1 MTNRLNLTARGAFLS
16 SAALFAFAAAAPA
29 SAQVQQQPAP
39 QDDQSTTDVDQAT
52 IVITAQKREESIL
65 QIPQSVTVV
74 SGDTIERQHAS
85 TFEQYLNQIPGL
97 SITEASPGATRL
109 TLRGVNTEGV
119 SSTVAVYVDEM
130 PFGSS
135 TALVNGAVVTGD
147 IDPFDMAR
155 IEVLRGPQGTL
166 YGANSLGGI
175 FKYVTNAPKFGQ
187 FSARGR
193 AGVEFV
199 DDGGTGYNANAVF
212 NAPLGSTAAVRVS
225 GFYRKR
231 AGWVDNNPQDITFD
245 GLFNGAIG
253 PDFDRSVTATSLDRE
268 DINDNSSYG
277 GRASVLVQP
286 VEPLTIRLT
295 AYAQNL
301 NTHASNA
308 VEVDPDNLEPINGKF
323 GQTGFIP
330 EFNHIKYRIYNATV
344 DYDLGFANLTSATS
358 YGKLHQSFRLDATTG
373 FAAAFNSL
381 FGPLN
386 PFPNG
391 FPAFGIP
398 APISPDF
405 FGVLED
411 EVVGLKKFTQEIR
424 LASPSNDKFEWMIGG
439 YYTKEKGVIEQHI
452 NGQVLD
458 DPNELKQELT
468 DLLFLSLDSKY
479 TEIAGFAN
487 VTWHVTDRFDLS
499 GGARESHNKQHSNQV
514 VGGPFTPFQFP
525 GGIPIFEPG
534 NSSESVF
541 TYSLSPRFELSDETA
556 VYARVAK
563 GYRPGGPN
571 AVPPLAGP
579 DLAAFPVTFDAD
591 TLTSYEVGLKT
602 DVGRHL
608 SFDVAAYHLTWKD
621 IQVLGSINNFNFNDN
636 AGRARVNGLEG
647 TLTARPTRG
656 LDLSINGAW
665 MDAELADDTP
675 AIVGGQAGD
684 SLPYSPK
691 ISFGANADYEWMV
704 SPSITAFVGGSLRYV
719 GKQRAG
725 FRSEV
730 IGVTPPP
737 DPKPIFGPVPQ
748 RRIPD
753 YATIDLRAGA
763 DFDRFTLEAYVRNL
777 TNSRGITNLSEGLG
791 VPNGGIVAAYIQP
804 RTIGFS
810 LGAKF

>member
-1 MTNRLNLTARGAFLS
+1 MINRVSFTSRVAFLS
-16 SAALFAFAAAAPA
+16 SAALFAVTIATPAA
-29 SAQVQQQPAP
+29 AQVQQQPPP
-39 QDDQSTTDVDQAT
+39 QDDQSATDVDQAA
-52 IVITAQKREESIL
+52 IIITAQKREESIL

-74 SGDTIERQHAS
+74 GGDTIERQHAS

-97 SITEASPGATRL
+97 SITEQSPGATRL

-175 FKYVTNAPKFGQ
+175 FKYVTNAPQPGR

-199 DDGGTGYNANAVF
+199 DDGGTGYNANAVL
-212 NAPLGSTAAVRVS
+212 NAPLGGNAAFRAS

-231 AGWVDNNPQDITFD
+231 AGWVDNNPQDITFNTI
-245 GLFNGAIG
+245 LPI
-253 PDFDRSVTATSLDRE
+253 PVPPIVATSLDKE
-268 DINDNSSYG
+268 DINGNTSFG
-277 GRASVLVQP
+277 GRASVLFQP
-286 VEPLTIRLT
+286 VEPLSIRLT

-301 NTHASNA
+301 NTHGSNT
-308 VEVDPDNLEPINGKF
+308 VEVDPDDLEPINGKF

-344 DYDLGFANLTSATS
+344 DYDLGFANLVSATS
-358 YGKLHQSFRLDATTG
+358 YGKLHQSFLLDATTG
-373 FAAAFNSL
+373 FAAPFNSL

-386 PFPNG
+386 PFPDG
-391 FPAFGIP
+391 FPAAGIP
-398 APISPDF
+398 APISPDL
-405 FGVLED
+405 FGVVQD
-411 EVVGLKKFTQEIR
+411 QITGLKKFTQEIR

-439 YYTKEKGVIEQHI
+439 YYTKEKGIIEQHI

-468 DLLFLSLDSKY
+468 DLLFLTLNSKY

-487 VTWHVTDRFDLS
+487 VTWHITDRFDIS
-499 GGARESHNKQHSNQV
+499 GGARESHNKQNSSQI

-525 GGIPIFEPG
+525 GGIPVFEPG
-534 NSSESVF
+534 HSSESVF
-541 TYSLSPRFELSDETA
+541 TYSLSPRFELSDQTA

-579 DLAAFPVTFDAD
+579 ALAAFPVTFDAD

-608 SFDVAAYHLTWKD
+608 SFDLAAYHLSWKD

-647 TLTARPTRG
+647 ALTARPMRG
-656 LDLSINGAW
+656 LELSLNAAW
-665 MDAELADDTP
+665 MDAQLVDDTP
-675 AIVGGQAGD
+675 GIVGGEAGD

-704 SPSITAFVGGSLRYV
+704 SPAITAFVGGSLRYV

-725 FRSEV
+725 FRSTVLIVDGAPVFDENGQPV
-730 IGVTPPP
+730 FV
-737 DPKPIFGPVPQ
+737 PVPQ

-753 YATIDLRAGA
+753 YATVDLRAGA
-763 DFDRFTLEAYVRNL
+763 EFGQFTLEAYVRNL
-777 TNSRGITNLSEGLG
+777 TNSRGITSLTEGLG
-791 VPNGGIVAAYIQP
+791 VPNGGILAAYIQP
-804 RTIGFS
+804 RTIGFT